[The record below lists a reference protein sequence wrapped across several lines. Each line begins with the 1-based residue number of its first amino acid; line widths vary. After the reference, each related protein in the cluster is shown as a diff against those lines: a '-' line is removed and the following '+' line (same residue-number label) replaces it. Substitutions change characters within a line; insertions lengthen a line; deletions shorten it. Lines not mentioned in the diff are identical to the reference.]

1 MGEYKFLPAIH
12 SPKDVKRLTEEEIPQ
27 LCAEIR
33 EKLVEVVSVNGGHL
47 SPNLGVVEL
56 TVALH
61 RSLRRAFTMILIQ
74 VTAAPLS
81 RQRSESPTQ
90 SCSAATTATR
100 SR

>member
-47 SPNLGVVEL
+47 SPNLGVVEQNL
-56 TVALH
+56 THYGSRTVFRA
-61 RSLRRAFTMILIQ
+61 SQKPRRAFTTILIQ
-74 VTAAPLS
+74 ATAAHPS
-81 RQRSESPTQ
+81 RRRSV
-90 SCSAATTATR
+90 
-100 SR
+100 